1 MRRSVAPMGLFS
13 RRSKGRSRSATSMDP
28 APRGGAAARKETVEH
43 LRGFVTTRVGVEAYI
58 EPPTAN
64 DPVTVV
70 LIATTGEWTRR
81 KVPDEKTGF
90 AVAQELEIPAYD
102 VLRTGYP
109 ARMRAWN
116 SRQRQR

>member
-1 MRRSVAPMGLFS
+1 MGLFS
-13 RRSKGRSRSATSMDP
+13 RRSKGRSRSTTAMDP
-28 APRGGAAARKETVEH
+28 APRSGASRKETVEH
-43 LRGFVTTRVGVEAYI
+43 LRGFVTSRVGVEAYI

-90 AVAQELEIPAYD
+90 AVAQELGIPAYD

-109 ARMRAWN
+109 ARMRKWN